1 MSSSNK
7 ATSQL
12 KDCLTSLNNFSP
24 ESSPEDIQPLKDR
37 LEAVRVI
44 GMGEATHSSKEFNQL
59 RHRFFQF
66 LVEELGYRIFAW
78 EASFGE
84 TLEINNYVVNGEGT
98 AEEALNSVSSPNCKT
113 DEVLDLIEWIREH
126 NKKVSEEEKVR
137 FYGFDMQNDIASF
150 KKLREKMQKVDSDF
164 IETNNETLDFM
175 EQGKMIF
182 AEIDEEKE
190 AELRDFITCLENQ
203 VKQKQDEY
211 LEIISE
217 KEYGLLKHL
226 TVILEQCRRFCLTVN
241 KNADLENLQPD
252 KASWTF
258 RDQYMAE
265 NISWIMDFEDEEN
278 AFVWAHNAHI
288 KKGGKPENPESKALG
303 YYLDQKYG
311 EDYYAIGFDFG
322 TGSFKYLNMEE
333 PQPEWDGERS
343 FDKIHE
349 NTLAEELKEFEEP
362 FFLDFKSIKDVK
374 LKEWIGREHKIHSVG
389 TYFHLENIEDHYD
402 KLKLLENFDAL
413 VFIPEVTASKT
424 IDVERF

>member
-1 MSSSNK
+1 MY
-7 ATSQL
+7 SQDNIL
-12 KDCLTSLNNFSP
+12 EQLETYST
-24 ESSPEDIQPLKDR
+24 PLKISSKNIFGNTQIPKET
-37 LEAVRVI
+37 LENRKII
-44 GMGEATHSSKEFNQL
+44 GMGEATHSTKEFHQV
-59 RHRFFQF
+59 RRRFFRF
-66 LVEELGYRIFAW
+66 LVEELDYRIFAW

-98 AEEALNSVSSPNCKT
+98 AEEALSSISSPIFRTEEILNSV
-113 DEVLDLIEWIREH
+113 EWVREH
-126 NKKVSEEEKVR
+126 NKQVSDEEKVK

-203 VKQKQDEY
+203 IKQKQDEY

-226 TVILEQCRRFCLTVN
+226 TVILEQCRKFCLAVN
-241 KNADLENLQPD
+241 KNADLEGLQPD
-252 KASWTF
+252 DVSWTF
-258 RDQYMAE
+258 RDKCMAE

-322 TGSFKYLNMEE
+322 TGAFKYLNMEK
-333 PQPEWDGERS
+333 PQPEWDGEKS
-343 FDKIHE
+343 FNKIHE
-349 NTLAEELKEFEEP
+349 NTLAEELDHIEEP
-362 FFLDFKSIKDVK
+362 FFLDFTSIPNGG
-374 LKEWIGREHKIHSVG
+374 LKEWITQEHRLHTAG

-402 KLKLLENFDAL
+402 KLRLRENFDAL
-413 VFIPEVTASKT
+413 IFIPEVSA
-424 IDVERF
+424 INPV